1 MIRVGA
7 TRTSSRKASAEGF
20 PRPRANAPDQQK
32 PVGLLSRIKAV
43 IRTSSVTAVQSRSA
57 TNGQDVATSCPVS
70 STARRRRRQ
79 RPEWRIARFTRRQ
92 PGVAL
97 WLLVFAMFG
106 LPAAQQG
113 LSRAKWFERDEVETG
128 REICDD
134 PVLLETFSRNVN
146 DALIEI
152 GHGVRVERVLVVRT
166 GLHKAAYNR
175 TDNTIF
181 LNSELGSD
189 EQDLLRCV
197 SHECVHA
204 IFTQAYLNQY
214 AYLDPD
220 HALRIEET
228 TASVLG
234 AHIAGRVVTRR
245 GGDGASVTAEIV
257 KKYRDDCDPKK
268 PGSGH
273 REFRRMQ
280 DTMHIDGHRPWQ
292 VKSLE
297 VHYWSPRMVDEIDT
311 ICRANPDPWEA
322 AHAVARRYRLI
333 D

>member
-1 MIRVGA
+1 VR
-7 TRTSSRKASAEGF
+7 
-20 PRPRANAPDQQK
+20 
-32 PVGLLSRIKAV
+32 LLSRIKAV
-43 IRTSSVTAVQSRSA
+43 ISRSPVTAVQTWSA
-57 TNGQDVATSCPVS
+57 TNGQDVATSFSAS
-70 STARRRRRQ
+70 SAAKKRRRQ

-97 WLLVFAMFG
+97 WLLVFAILA

-113 LSRAKWFERDEVETG
+113 LSRAKWLERDEVETG
-128 REICDD
+128 PEICDD
-134 PVLLETFSRNVN
+134 PDLQESFSRAVN
-146 DALIEI
+146 DAVIEI
-152 GHGVRVERVLVVRT
+152 GRGLRVQRVLVANL
-166 GLHKAAYNR
+166 GLASAAYDCSDR
-175 TDNTIF
+175 TIYVNGA
-181 LNSELGSD
+181 LSSD
-189 EQDLLRCV
+189 DQDLLRLAA
-197 SHECVHA
+197 HECVHA
-204 IFTQAYLNQY
+204 LFTQSGLDKC
-214 AYLDPD
+214 AYLDQD
-220 HALRIEET
+220 HAHRVEET

-234 AHIAGRVVTRR
+234 AYIAGGVVARR

-268 PGSGH
+268 PGSIH
-273 REFRRMQ
+273 RKFRRMQ

-322 AHAVARRYRLI
+322 AHAVARKYRLI